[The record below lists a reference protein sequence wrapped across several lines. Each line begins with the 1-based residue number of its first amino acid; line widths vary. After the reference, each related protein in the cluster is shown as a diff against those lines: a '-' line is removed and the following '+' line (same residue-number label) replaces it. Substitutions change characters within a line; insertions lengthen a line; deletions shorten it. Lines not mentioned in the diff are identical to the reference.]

1 MYMVANRRLI
11 RFGVRLFVTI
21 ISHDR
26 HRLVV
31 WRLYIGLVM
40 NNNPEPTEMRL
51 LNLAIL
57 KDAGVEYLTEAA
69 ALIRDLPS
77 VHRVYVDSHRFLLEI
92 LYTHPSHELLRDI
105 HRSLRAA
112 EEHLIPA

>member
-1 MYMVANRRLI
+1 MPRNEG
-11 RFGVRLFVTI
+11 GVLVTI

-26 HRLVV
+26 HRVV
-31 WRLYIGLVM
+31 GGGLYVRLAM
-40 NNNPEPTEMRL
+40 NNSTEPTEMRL

-77 VHRVYVDSHRFLLEI
+77 VNRVYVDSQQFLLEI
-92 LYTHPSHELLRDI
+92 LYTHPANELLLNID
-105 HRSLRAA
+105 RSLRAA
-112 EEHLIPA
+112 EAHALPV